1 MWTFKAL
8 GEKEQANGF
17 EITFDG
23 PVEDA
28 GSALSIV
35 ADKAADLQPEARAL
49 AQQALNVAVGYVRDV
64 EAGGEQHGLRRYSV
78 NLNGGVNPKGGWSL
92 NLLLNL
98 ADAPPA
104 A

>member
-17 EITFDG
+17 EATFDG

-28 GSALSIV
+28 GAALSVI
-35 ADKAADLQPEARAL
+35 ASKAADLQPAARSLCQEAI
-49 AQQALNVAVGYVRDV
+49 NVALGYVRGV
-64 EAGGEQHGLRRYSV
+64 EDGGEQHGKRRYSV
-78 NLNGGVNPKGGWSL
+78 NLNGGVNANQGWSL